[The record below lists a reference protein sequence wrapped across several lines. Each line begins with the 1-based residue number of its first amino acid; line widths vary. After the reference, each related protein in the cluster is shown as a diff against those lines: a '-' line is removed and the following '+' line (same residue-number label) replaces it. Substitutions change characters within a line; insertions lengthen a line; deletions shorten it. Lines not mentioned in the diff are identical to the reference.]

1 VNLGTGR
8 EVQIRELAE
17 LVRAA
22 CGYFGR
28 IVWDATKPNGQPRR
42 CLDVSR
48 ARERFG
54 FEARTSF
61 AEGLRRTVEWYL
73 QNRERADR
81 GLTGLPPRG

>member
-1 VNLGTGR
+1 MNLGTGR